1 MADNSASFAKI
12 ARFVAIFQITTGV
25 LLFFFGIADRSA
37 RFKTEVGPGSVCYGI
52 WIGIW
57 VSKILLKKL
66 KKYVCHCSRCK

>member
-12 ARFVAIFQITTGV
+12 ARFIAIFQITTGV

-57 VSKILLKKL
+57 ISKILLK
-66 KKYVCHCSRCK
+66 H